1 MSDHHSDQMP
11 HGSQVSRNDLPDIVQ
26 GARLIK
32 LLQHYYFAW
41 FWTLHD
47 SLYKMTVAH
56 YSGRIFC
63 QGKCCSCLDHFG
75 CNAQSD
81 VLYCTNG
88 ISMVVLYRFAEKLSP
103 KVRGKNLNFPHNQ
116 PNEKKLMCVQSRF
129 PSCCI
134 VFLLLW
140 CIALDMHHFD
150 GALRSFC
157 LTWSILENQIT
168 EVSRWTITA
177 VKSGS

>member
-11 HGSQVSRNDLPDIVQ
+11 QGSQVSRNDLPDIVQ

-56 YSGRIFC
+56 YSAKENVAHVWIT
-63 QGKCCSCLDHFG
+63 LAAMH
-75 CNAQSD
+75 N
-81 VLYCTNG
+81 LMYCTNG
-88 ISMVVLYRFAEKLSP
+88 ISMVALYRFAEKLSP

-116 PNEKKLMCVQSRF
+116 PNEKKLTCVQSRF